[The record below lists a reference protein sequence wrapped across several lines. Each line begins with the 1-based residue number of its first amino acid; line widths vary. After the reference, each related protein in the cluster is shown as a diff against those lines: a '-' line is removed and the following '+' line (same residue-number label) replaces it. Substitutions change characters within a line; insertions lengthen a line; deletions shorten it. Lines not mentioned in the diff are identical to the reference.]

1 MSVEKIS
8 YFPDE
13 SIVTIELSGAFY
25 RRLQSL
31 LFSLTEGVETED
43 VQKIYR
49 NAVEDK
55 IEKPIDFNVQTL
67 LYLCK
72 EIETKITDQNL
83 WVEEEFKLDDNA

>member
-13 SIVTIELSGAFY
+13 SIVNIELSGAFY

-31 LFSLTEGVETED
+31 LFSLTEGVETEH
-43 VQKIYR
+43 VQKIYK
-49 NAVEDK
+49 NAIEDK
-55 IEKPIDFNVQTL
+55 IEKTLDFNVQTM

-72 EIETKITDQNL
+72 EVEDKVTEQDL
-83 WVEEEFKLDDNA
+83 WKEEEVTLDDHS